1 VSTVELEQLR
11 IYLYIIGTGLAVVI
25 FYYYIIY
32 LYRSE
37 KKGRRDYE
45 KYGTLALNDELD
57 DQPLESNSKIE
68 NEKKE

>member
-11 IYLYIIGTGLAVVI
+11 VYMYIIGTGIAVVI
-25 FYYYIIY
+25 FYYYIIH

-37 KKGRRDYE
+37 KKGKKDYE
-45 KYGTLALNDELD
+45 KYGRLAIDDELD
-57 DQPLESNSKIE
+57 SKPLEENSKLD

>member
-1 VSTVELEQLR
+1 VSTVELEQIR

-32 LYRSE
+32 LYRTE
-37 KKGRRDYE
+37 KKGKRDYE
-45 KYGTLALNDELD
+45 KYGNLALDDELD
-57 DQPLESNSKIE
+57 SRPLEENI

>member
-1 VSTVELEQLR
+1 M
-11 IYLYIIGTGLAVVI
+11 YIIGTGLAVVI

-37 KKGRRDYE
+37 KKGKKDYE
-45 KYGTLALNDELD
+45 KYSNLALDDELD
-57 DQPLESNSKIE
+57 SKPLEDKT